1 MGKVGWL
8 SFTSQGG
15 LKTIVAALALKFRGL
30 LIAVVVLMLSAG
42 LALAGGGLELLAGS
56 DGATDGSAPTVIEN
70 GDGEDAE
77 NHGDLV
83 SEAAQMDTP
92 VPAEGAE
99 GFKNHGAFVSCV
111 ARKLYLDP
119 DADAADEIVLAE
131 LTPEDCD
138 GDDEDEVVTDDPV
151 VENGDE
157 WDNHGDLVSDAA
169 QIETLPDGF
178 ESRGAFVS
186 CVAKMAYGKKGV
198 EAPTDF
204 ALSDLSTDDCDGDDE
219 ADAEATTD
227 DGPGKSVLAKG
238 KGHGRGR

>member
-1 MGKVGWL
+1 VAL
-8 SFTSQGG
+8 VTSHRRPV
-15 LKTIVAALALKFRGL
+15 TIVAALALKFRGL

-42 LALAGGGLELLAGS
+42 LALAGGGLEILAGS
-56 DGATDGSAPTVIEN
+56 GGATDGSAPVVIEN
-70 GDGEDAE
+70 GDGDDADS
-77 NHGDLV
+77 HGDLV

-92 VPAEGAE
+92 VPAEGE

-119 DADAADEIVLAE
+119 EADPAVEIVLAE

-138 GDDEDEVVTDDPV
+138 GNDDEDEVVTDDPV

-178 ESRGAFVS
+178 ETRGAFVS

-204 ALSDLSTDDCDGDDE
+204 ALSDLTTDDCDGDDE
-219 ADAEATTD
+219 AYAEATAD
-227 DGPGKSVLAKG
+227 DGPGKSQQAKGKGKG